1 MKKIKV
7 QRKWVSRMLNFA
19 SVVSTW
25 SRCPEGRQH
34 GCVLAVDGKYLIST
48 GFNDTSR
55 GQHAC
60 ECEGKPK
67 DYCSEVCKAV
77 HAEVNAVINASHVGA
92 QIDRCVA
99 FCTKKPCSSCVS
111 ILRNA
116 RVSEVWYSEPEVAVI
131 KLG

>member
-1 MKKIKV
+1 
-7 QRKWVSRMLNFA
+7 MLGFA

-48 GFNDTSR
+48 GFNDTAR
-55 GQHAC
+55 GQSAC

-67 DYCSEVCKAV
+67 DFCSEVCRAV
-77 HAEVNAVINASHVGA
+77 HAEVNAVINAAHVGA
-92 QIDRCVA
+92 QLDRCVA
-99 FCTKKPCSSCVS
+99 FCTKKPCGPCLSV
-111 ILRNA
+111 LRNA
-116 RVSEVWYSEPEVAVI
+116 RVREVWYGEPEVAVI